1 MTTCSSLDLLR
12 TYESQ
17 NVTFF
22 EADGSWPIV
31 WDRAKG
37 VNVWDEDGKRYLD
50 LTAAFGVAA
59 AGHANPRVV
68 AAGRKQ
74 MGRLLHAMGDVHPHR
89 LKAELAKELSRVTF
103 ERWAVTATRT
113 ATSHSTGKTIFCSS
127 GFE

>member
-68 AAGRKQ
+68 AAGR
-74 MGRLLHAMGDVHPHR
+74 V
-89 LKAELAKELSRVTF
+89 
-103 ERWAVTATRT
+103 AVTPVPAYVRGWCGPKRPD
-113 ATSHSTGKTIFCSS
+113 SRERSIRVSEF
-127 GFE
+127 